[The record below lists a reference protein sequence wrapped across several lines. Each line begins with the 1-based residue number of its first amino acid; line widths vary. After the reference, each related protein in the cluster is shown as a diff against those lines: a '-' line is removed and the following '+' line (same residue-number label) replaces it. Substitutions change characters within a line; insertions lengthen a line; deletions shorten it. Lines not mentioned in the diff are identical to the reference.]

1 MKSENKL
8 VVNVLTN
15 VANVLNLNVQFVFK
29 VKEDYQLQLQNLVVA
44 KKDIMIQDK
53 KIVKNVILSVRH
65 AQMEHHVIAV
75 METKKDNN
83 PNLM

>member
-44 KKDIMIQDK
+44 KKDIMI
-53 KIVKNVILSVRH
+53 
-65 AQMEHHVIAV
+65 
-75 METKKDNN
+75 
-83 PNLM
+83 